1 MQEDI
6 EHRTVTLIISGS
18 KFTMRK
24 LAQAAGK
31 LLVYMKNRSH
41 RDVTRHGKQ
50 SVKQLLRKDQGATSI
65 ELNDP
70 NLKDFQHI
78 ARRYGV
84 DYAVRQVKG
93 DQPKFLVFFK
103 ARDSDAITAM
113 LTELA
118 QQRMGREERPSVRKM
133 LSHFQALIAARNPAK
148 VKEKELSR

>member
-6 EHRTVTLIISGS
+6 EHRTVTLIISGG
-18 KFTMRK
+18 KFSMHK

-31 LLVYMKNRSH
+31 LLEYRKNRSH
-41 RDVTRHGKQ
+41 RDVTRHGQQ

-70 NLKDFQHI
+70 NLKDFQRI

-93 DQPKFLVFFK
+93 DQPKYLVFFK

-133 LSHFQALIAARNPAK
+133 LTRLQALVAARKPAK
-148 VKEKELSR
+148 VRDKELSR

>member
-24 LAQAAGK
+24 LSQAAGK
-31 LLVYMKNRSH
+31 LLAYMKNRAH
-41 RDVTRHGKQ
+41 RDVTRHGRQ
-50 SVKQLLRKDQGATSI
+50 SVKQLPRKDQGATSI

-70 NLKDFQHI
+70 NLKDFQRI

-93 DQPKFLVFFK
+93 DQPKYLVFFK
-103 ARDSDAITAM
+103 AWDSDAITAM

-133 LSHFQALIAARNPAK
+133 LTRLQALVAARNPAK
-148 VKEKELSR
+148 LKEKELSR

>member
-6 EHRTVTLIISGS
+6 EHRTVTLIISGG

-31 LLVYMKNRSH
+31 LLAYMKSH
-41 RDVTRHGKQ
+41 AHKDVTPHGKQ

-70 NLKDFQHI
+70 NLKEFQRI

-118 QQRMGREERPSVRKM
+118 QQRMGREERPSVRK
-133 LSHFQALIAARNPAK
+133 LLHKLQALVVARQPSK